1 MKAFNI
7 NDREFRFT
15 DKILE
20 GLKTVETRNS
30 RSLDSLI
37 GQRVGII
44 RTGIGKA
51 TLVGYVT
58 IAGVKEYGS
67 VSEFRADHKAHMVDA
82 GSAYDIKRGG
92 KKYGYIL
99 ENAVRCEP
107 QVVTARGIVIRNI

>member
-44 RTGIGKA
+44 RTGAGKA

-58 IAGVKEYGS
+58 IAGVKEYS
-67 VSEFRADHKAHMVDA
+67 NASEFDSDHQAHLVKP
-82 GSAYDIKRGG
+82 GSKYYIQQGG

-107 QVVTARGIVIRNI
+107 QEVTARGIVIRNI